1 MKQLIKG
8 QRISLFYLDETMIN
22 DVWQNS
28 LDEDNRKYVPD
39 EVFETYEDAS
49 SVVLFLMEN
58 YKANVCPLVFAIF
71 TNEGNHNIGYV
82 QLVEIPDGYEI
93 GYHIAKSYTN
103 QGYATEAVNLFL
115 KYLKDNS
122 DIDKIYG
129 IALAINHA
137 SQKVLKKTGFELI
150 FEGMS
155 LYQGKRRKIIKTV
168 KAVK

>member
-1 MKQLIKG
+1 MKKIIQGK
-8 QRISLFYLDETMIN
+8 RISLVYLDESMIN

-49 SVVLFLMEN
+49 EVVHFLMEN
-58 YKANVCPLVFAIF
+58 YKTNVCPLVFAVI
-71 TNEGNHNIGYV
+71 TKEGNNIGYV
-82 QLVEIPDGYEI
+82 QLVEIPDGHEI
-93 GYHIAKSYTN
+93 GYHINKSFTG

-115 KYLKDNS
+115 EYLKANTEL
-122 DIDKIYG
+122 KEVYG

-137 SQKVLKKTGFELI
+137 SRRVLEKTGFKLI
-150 FEGMS
+150 FEGIDF
-155 LYQGKRRKIIKTV
+155 YQGKKRKIIKTV

>member
-1 MKQLIKG
+1 MKVLITNE
-8 QRISLFYLDETMIN
+8 RLSITYMDTSMYY

-49 SVVLFLMEN
+49 SVVHFLMEN
-58 YKANVCPLVFAIF
+58 YKTNVCPLVFAIF

>member
-28 LDEDNRKYVPD
+28 LDENNRKYVPD

-49 SVVLFLMEN
+49 SVVHFLMGN
-58 YKANVCPLVFAIF
+58 YESNACPLVFAIF

-93 GYHIAKSYTN
+93 GYHIAKKYTGH
-103 QGYATEAVNLFL
+103 GYATEAVNLFL
-115 KYLKDNS
+115 DYLKSNS
-122 DIDKIYG
+122 SLKEIYG
-129 IALAINHA
+129 VALATNKA
-137 SQKVLKKTGFELI
+137 SRRVLEKTGFKLY
-150 FEGMS
+150 FEGMD

>member
-8 QRISLFYLDETMIN
+8 QRISLFYLDETMIR

-28 LDEDNRKYVPD
+28 LDDDNRKYVPD
-39 EVFETYEDAS
+39 EVFETYEEAS
-49 SVVLFLMEN
+49 SVVHFLMEN
-58 YKANVCPLVFAIF
+58 YKTDVCPKVFAIF
-71 TNEGNHNIGYV
+71 TNKGNHNIGYV

-115 KYLKDNS
+115 GYLKDNT